1 MDFVSDSLVN
11 GRRLKCLTVADDF
24 SHECVDITV
33 DYGIGG
39 EYVTRS
45 LDGAA
50 TFRGYPRAVR
60 TDNVL
65 NAIGLQT
72 QGNSIPS

>member
-24 SHECVDITV
+24 SHECIDITV

-39 EYVTRS
+39 SVVNT
-45 LDGAA
+45 
-50 TFRGYPRAVR
+50 
-60 TDNVL
+60 
-65 NAIGLQT
+65 
-72 QGNSIPS
+72 